1 MQVTRNLTDVVW
13 WQFRALNHTNVCND
27 FATWCGKI
35 FSGSITLEFCKFT
48 NFKALLP
55 PLSID
60 ILSVILIKLSLKKT
74 VERSIG
80 SSVSTLVNISSFC
93 GAYRTCKF
101 LHSFFPILLSAVQHP
116 YSTPEYPSPLLA

>member
-1 MQVTRNLTDVVW
+1 MQVTRKLTDVVW

-27 FATWCGKI
+27 FATLCGKI
-35 FSGSITLEFCKFT
+35 CSESITLEFFKFA

-60 ILSVILIKLSLKKT
+60 ILSVVLIKLSEKKT

-80 SSVSTLVNISSFC
+80 SSV
-93 GAYRTCKF
+93 
-101 LHSFFPILLSAVQHP
+101 
-116 YSTPEYPSPLLA
+116 